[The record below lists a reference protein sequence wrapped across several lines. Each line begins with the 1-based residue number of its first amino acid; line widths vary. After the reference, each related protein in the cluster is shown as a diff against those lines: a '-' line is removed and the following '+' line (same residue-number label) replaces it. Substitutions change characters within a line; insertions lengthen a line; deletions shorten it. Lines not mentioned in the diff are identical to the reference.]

1 MKFSKALRGTFLA
14 IITSSCLCG
23 CGGSDI
29 FPTPYTDA
37 CKLSEV
43 VKPDE
48 KFTEPSDG
56 VHALGEITI
65 AEVVDGDT
73 FHFYNGRGVN
83 PKTTSDISYPL
94 RFEGVNTPEST
105 ARIEPWGVKASQ
117 FVKSILWDNEKEC
130 QRPYSVV
137 VQNDVSVYGQLDGTS
152 SNRYLGFVWY
162 KMNENSDYRLLN
174 LELIE
179 QCYSKNLLSSYSS
192 FCPYYDSFVEAA
204 KDAQKSK
211 KRIFGEKDP
220 GYDYTNSI
228 LDVTIHYLL
237 DNYENLGVSSTDTDS
252 SSDSG
257 VNVRLTALILGFSGD
272 STFIRDVTDPYNDG
286 KYASIYVYTALT
298 VVAMATTFRV
308 GQVITFVGKA
318 TMYHNNVQI
327 TDVKNLTTGS
337 KDEKI
342 TVELDPKD
350 YGINLNSDW
359 QDETKVNEIK
369 KAAKEKGWTYDLM
382 PIDRIETFNSISNIN
397 DFEKYIGDFVKIKV
411 TVRPGDEEDEKPTLD
426 EKVEDCYRLDSD
438 GQSIT
443 YFAKTSSNAKIAIRS
458 VFYQKGYYG
467 KGALAVGL
475 TYYVIG
481 QIARHYKT
489 YQIVVPNKSTKSPA
503 FHGTDGFIYLAE

>member
-1 MKFSKALRGTFLA
+1 MKFTKALAFTFIPVLIA
-14 IITSSCLCG
+14 SNLSSCSG
-23 CGGSDI
+23 DT
-29 FPTPYTDA
+29 FATPFTDA
-37 CKLSEV
+37 CKLVEV
-43 VKPDE
+43 VKADE
-48 KFTEPSDG
+48 KFTLPSDG
-56 VHALGEITI
+56 IHALGEVTI

-73 FHFYNGRGVN
+73 FNFYNGRGVD

-117 FVKSILWDNEKEC
+117 FVKSILWDSSNEC
-130 QRPYSVV
+130 QKPYSVV
-137 VQNDVSVYGQLDGTS
+137 LQNDISVYGQLDGTS

-162 KMNENSDYRLLN
+162 KMTESSDYRLLN
-174 LELIE
+174 LEIIE
-179 QCYSKNLLSSYSS
+179 QCFSKNLLSSYSS

-204 KDAQKSK
+204 KVAAKSK
-211 KRIFGEKDP
+211 RRVFGEKDP

-257 VNVRLTALILGFSGD
+257 VNVRLTALILAFSGD
-272 STFIRDVTDPYNDG
+272 STFIRDVSDPYSDG

-298 VVAMATTFRV
+298 VVAMATTYRV
-308 GQVITFVGKA
+308 GEVITFVGKA
-318 TMYHNNVQI
+318 TTYHNNVQI
-327 TDVKNLTTGS
+327 TDVKNVTTGT

-342 TVELDPKD
+342 NVELDPKD
-350 YGINLNSDW
+350 YGINLMSDW
-359 QDETKVNEIK
+359 QDETKVNAV
-369 KAAKEKGWTYDLM
+369 KAAAAEKGWAYDLM
-382 PIDRIETFNSISNIN
+382 PIDRVEAFNTVSELS
-397 DFEKYIGDFVKIKV
+397 DFEKYVGDFVKVKL
-411 TVRPGDEEDEKPTLD
+411 TVRPGDADDDKPTLD

-443 YFAKTSSNAKIAIRS
+443 YLAKTASNVKIAIRS

-467 KGALAVGL
+467 LGALISGS

-481 QIARHYKT
+481 QVAKHYKT
-489 YQIVVPNKSTKSPA
+489 YQIVVPNKNTKSPA
-503 FHGTDGFIYLAE
+503 AHGTDGYVYLAE